1 MRAIVFLVT
10 CLAIL
15 ITTACGDKAVTPYQP
30 SETETQII
38 GNWLWQ
44 ESCGGIAGICTDSS
58 AFGSEG
64 ISFTKDGVSFGWCPV
79 CDPLYSD
86 YKIVQKKS
94 YTYGSDTIVTAI
106 ERKYENDVLVDFII
120 KQLDDTGLTLIED
133 CGDCYVT
140 TYSRIRATEPVIV
153 IPDSLSP

>member
-1 MRAIVFLVT
+1 MKANALLVT
-10 CLAIL
+10 CLAIF
-15 ITTACGDKAVTPYQP
+15 ITTSCGDKAVTPTQP
-30 SETETQII
+30 SQAETQIV
-38 GNWLWQ
+38 GQWLWQ
-44 ESCGGIAGICTDSS
+44 ESCGGIAGICNDSS
-58 AFGSEG
+58 VFGAQGITFTEEG
-64 ISFTKDGVSFGWCPV
+64 LSFQWCPV
-79 CDPLYSD
+79 CDPLFID